1 MKKFLILGY
10 ILLSGVCLFAQ
21 IDSTHIVDAFQ
32 TGSAIA
38 NQLRPQQWI
47 DGVDNSVTTGFVM
60 TIVTTILGLISRR
73 KAKKKL
79 RKVVETEINSKDSN
93 DISITNIKKFVDK
106 F

>member
-1 MKKFLILGY
+1 
-10 ILLSGVCLFAQ
+10 
-21 IDSTHIVDAFQ
+21 
-32 TGSAIA
+32 
-38 NQLRPQQWI
+38 
-47 DGVDNSVTTGFVM
+47 
-60 TIVTTILGLISRR
+60 LISRR